1 MDLEGP
7 ETSRVPWLAAAGLL
21 LAGIAVLDYVTGYE
35 VALSL
40 FYLIPI
46 AVAAWEVGLTAGLV
60 FSVASAATWG
70 AVDYASGHRYSTASI
85 SVWNS
90 AIRLGFF
97 VIVTTL
103 LADRRKLLRREG
115 SLARTDF
122 LTGIANSRH
131 LFDQLNMELG
141 RCARYGRPVS
151 LAYID
156 LDDFKRVNDRDGH
169 AAGDRVL
176 KGVAEALRALLRRE
190 DLVARVGG
198 DEFAVILPESGAAA
212 AAVVGRKLHAAVRQV
227 QAAGSHPVTCS
238 IGVVTCVRPP
248 ASGDDFVRMADSLM
262 YEVKQKGKDAVA
274 CSVYTG

>member
-1 MDLEGP
+1 MDPEGP
-7 ETSRVPWLAAAGLL
+7 ETSRVPWLAGASLS

-46 AVAAWEVGLTAGLV
+46 AIAAWEVGLTAGLV

-70 AVDYASGHRYSTASI
+70 AVDYASGHQYSAVSI
-85 SVWNS
+85 HVWNS
-90 AIRLGFF
+90 VIRLGFF
-97 VIVTTL
+97 VIVTVL
-103 LADRRKLLRREG
+103 LADRRNLLRREG

-122 LTGIANSRH
+122 LTGVANSRH

-169 AAGDRVL
+169 AAGDRL
-176 KGVAEALRALLRRE
+176 LRSVAEALDAQVRRE

-227 QAAGSHPVTCS
+227 LAGGTHPVTCS
-238 IGVVTCVRPP
+238 IGVVTCLRPP
-248 ASGDDFVRMADSLM
+248 ASADDFVRMADALM
-262 YEVKQKGKDAVA
+262 YQVKNMGKDAVA
-274 CSVYTG
+274 CSAYTG